1 MNLKGHTRCLLF
13 TCANT
18 GLEIEAYE
26 FSTPEGTW
34 IDILHTPHG
43 LKFTPQI
50 KVCLAMIKQAG
61 AGEVYFASLLSP
73 GVFYWLADLV
83 WPIPHHC
90 SSSLMTGRPGT
101 SNTFNGSVRGGQPRR
116 SRQ

>member
-1 MNLKGHTRCLLF
+1 M
-13 TCANT
+13 
-18 GLEIEAYE
+18 E

-34 IDILHTPHG
+34 IDMLHTPHG
-43 LKFTPQI
+43 LKFTPPD
-50 KVCLAMIKQAG
+50 KSVSGNDQAG
-61 AGEVYFASLLSP
+61 RAGEVYFASLLSP

-101 SNTFNGSVRGGQPRR
+101 SNTFNGSVRGGTTQEE
-116 SRQ
+116 QAVK